1 MFYDQELNLFDT
13 KIAIVLLNSL
23 QIWQKLNVTSFLTS
37 GIIGEDPSLLG
48 DSYEDNSDYKYLP
61 LNRQPVIILEAD
73 LQNLKK
79 IHLRIINKS
88 LKSSIYINDMFSS
101 GHDEANRKTVK
112 KYQSEELPL
121 VGLAIREKKSIVDKL
136 IKGSKLHS

>member
-1 MFYDQELNLFDT
+1 MFDT

-37 GIIGEDPSLLG
+37 GIIGESPSLLG
-48 DSYEDNSDYKYLP
+48 DAYEDSSNYNYLP
-61 LNRQPVIILEAD
+61 LNRQPVIILDAD

-88 LKSSIYINDMFSS
+88 LKCSIYINDMFSS
-101 GHDEANRKTVK
+101 GHDEANRKTVR

-121 VGLAIREKKSIVDKL
+121 VGLAIREKKNIVDKL

>member
-1 MFYDQELNLFDT
+1 MFDT
-13 KIAIVLLNSL
+13 KIAIILLNSL

-37 GIIGEDPSLLG
+37 GIIGDNPSLVG
-48 DSYEDNSDYKYLP
+48 DSYKDNSDYFYLP

-73 LQNLKK
+73 LNNLKK

-88 LKSSIYINDMFSS
+88 LKCSIYINDMFSS

-112 KYQSEELPL
+112 KYQSLELPL
-121 VGLAIREKKSIVDKL
+121 VGLAIREKKNIVDK
-136 IKGSKLHS
+136 ITKGSKLHI

>member
-1 MFYDQELNLFDT
+1 M
-13 KIAIVLLNSL
+13 
-23 QIWQKLNVTSFLTS
+23 QKLNVTSFLTS
-37 GIIGEDPSLLG
+37 GIIGEIPSLLG
-48 DSYEDNSDYKYLP
+48 DAYEDNSDYNYLP

-88 LKSSIYINDMFSS
+88 LNSSIYINDMFSS

-121 VGLAIREKKSIVDKL
+121 VGLAIREKKNIVDKL